1 MRRDLD
7 PIELPPP
14 GPDYG
19 GIDNVDDDTPGQPGD
34 VGSQP
39 IDNLDLGTDPEH
51 LGAPGEGVRAPA
63 EPDRRGIDERG
74 PVQEP
79 PARDDARDM
88 ARSREAKAA
97 TAATVRA
104 GEADPSA
111 VDTEPMPVDHKA
123 RPVDRDPSA

>member
-14 GPDYG
+14 MPDYG
-19 GIDNVDDDTPGQPGD
+19 RATGDDVIDDADQAGN
-34 VGSQP
+34 QP
-39 IDNLDLGTDPEH
+39 IDNLDLGTDPER
-51 LGAPGEGVRAPA
+51 LGAPGGGIGFED
-63 EPDRRGIDERG
+63 DRGRPGIEERG

-79 PARDDARDM
+79 PARDDPEAM
-88 ARSREAKAA
+88 ARSHEAKAA
-97 TAATVRA
+97 TASTLAA

-111 VDTEPMPVDHKA
+111 TRTEGMPTDAKA